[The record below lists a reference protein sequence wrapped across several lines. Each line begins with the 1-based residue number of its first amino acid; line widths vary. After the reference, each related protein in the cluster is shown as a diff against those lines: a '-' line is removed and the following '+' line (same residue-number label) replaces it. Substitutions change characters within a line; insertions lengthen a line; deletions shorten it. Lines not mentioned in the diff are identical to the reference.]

1 MAVSPPFVYV
11 SSIFSTSLSGTSFCH
26 RCSRIIELRT
36 KGKDPAIRL
45 YSSNFLP
52 NKYKA
57 PVYIYTNK
65 GRNLERRR
73 AKWQFVLEGFLSMD
87 AHYCSLRNFEYAI
100 PIPPLFFVLSST
112 CQFLSLLIFP
122 LLIYPLVRSLPEFS
136 RGSLKDNRSNRL
148 IRKLSFPRLSPFIS
162 PINERLEGFRNF
174 FFLLRAFYYL
184 SDFPN
189 FLNFLR
195 KKLFSIPR
203 SIIATLFDQISDD
216 VRIHGCIRKMF
227 IWKPRLSDGVV
238 GRGFDWRISSIGRHK
253 VNYWIQDQSRVSK
266 TDARS
271 KSYPSHAAPPL
282 TCFRQRW
289 SSVGPFKLFSPR
301 YSTSR
306 HRVSR
311 AWTRTSID
319 RSIFSS
325 IAAIVDALRE
335 RTPRRHSAYPPAPRN
350 GGFPF
355 HPMLFRLVMSGC
367 CCCWVRPCPR
377 LRTRAEP
384 FRDRY
389 RDVFNGE
396 IGFRSRLRGFRTR
409 PRAIVDERL
418 SFSVPVDLSV
428 LRRVC
433 LRGNNRESCEG

>member
-1 MAVSPPFVYV
+1 MA
-11 SSIFSTSLSGTSFCH
+11 I
-26 RCSRIIELRT
+26 CSRRIPLDGCTLLFLAEFW
-36 KGKDPAIRL
+36 IRDSD
-45 YSSNFLP
+45 SS
-52 NKYKA
+52 
-57 PVYIYTNK
+57 
-65 GRNLERRR
+65 
-73 AKWQFVLEGFLSMD
+73 
-87 AHYCSLRNFEYAI
+87 
-100 PIPPLFFVLSST
+100 
-112 CQFLSLLIFP
+112 SLLCP
-122 LLIYPLVRSLPEFS
+122 LLHVSISFSFDFSSSYISARSFVA
-136 RGSLKDNRSNRL
+136 RIFARIVKRQ
-148 IRKLSFPRLSPFIS
+148 PFESINS
-162 PINERLEGFRNF
+162 KALLFAAFAINERLEGFRKF

-216 VRIHGCIRKMF
+216 VRIHGYIRKMF
-227 IWKPRLSDGVV
+227 IWKPRLSDGIV

>member
-1 MAVSPPFVYV
+1 MYSLWLCPLLSCTSRASFLRVYRGRH
-11 SSIFSTSLSGTSFCH
+11 F
-26 RCSRIIELRT
+26 
-36 KGKDPAIRL
+36 AIDAAE
-45 YSSNFLP
+45 SSNYVQKGRIPQFDYILRISSLI
-52 NKYKA
+52 NTKHR
-57 PVYIYTNK
+57 YIYTNK

-227 IWKPRLSDGVV
+227 IWKPRLSMEL
-238 GRGFDWRISSIGRHK
+238 S
-253 VNYWIQDQSRVSK
+253 
-266 TDARS
+266 DA
-271 KSYPSHAAPPL
+271 
-282 TCFRQRW
+282 
-289 SSVGPFKLFSPR
+289 G
-301 YSTSR
+301 
-306 HRVSR
+306 
-311 AWTRTSID
+311 SID
-319 RSIFSS
+319 
-325 IAAIVDALRE
+325 A
-335 RTPRRHSAYPPAPRN
+335 
-350 GGFPF
+350 
-355 HPMLFRLVMSGC
+355 
-367 CCCWVRPCPR
+367 
-377 LRTRAEP
+377 
-384 FRDRY
+384 
-389 RDVFNGE
+389 
-396 IGFRSRLRGFRTR
+396 SRQ
-409 PRAIVDERL
+409 
-418 SFSVPVDLSV
+418 
-428 LRRVC
+428 
-433 LRGNNRESCEG
+433 